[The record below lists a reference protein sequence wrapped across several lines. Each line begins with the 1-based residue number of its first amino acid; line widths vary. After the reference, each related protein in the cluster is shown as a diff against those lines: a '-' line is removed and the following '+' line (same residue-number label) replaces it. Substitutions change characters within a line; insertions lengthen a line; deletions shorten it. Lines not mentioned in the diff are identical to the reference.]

1 MAMTGL
7 VWLGAALTSGG
18 LALLGYCIAAAM
30 GARRS
35 RATGPDMQARLR
47 RLVAVNLGA
56 LALSGLGLAI
66 VVVGVMLG

>member
-1 MAMTGL
+1 MTGL
-7 VWLGAALTSGG
+7 VWLGAALAVAG
-18 LALLGYCIAAAM
+18 LGLLAYCIVAAM

-35 RATGPDMQARLR
+35 GATGVDMQLRLR

-56 LALSGLGLAI
+56 LALSGLGLAV